1 MAFAWRL
8 LVAAPE
14 FEVQIF
20 LAVLHAIAWQFAVR
34 RLATRVI
41 APWIMRRP
49 WAARYR
55 RRCYETLTH
64 GYGVRFKDEEHAFK
78 FSSLF
83 AAFVAIHIVG
93 GLLCVP
99 SLLVGQTSL
108 TTALAA
114 QGALIEIG
122 WEASDL
128 VVRAW
133 QLAGFEG
140 QAGRDINPPML
151 VFFAVCHHTMGT
163 SMILPMNVYFRDN
176 RDYHELVFLL
186 QFGAFVAMF
195 SQAYG
200 YTLDV
205 STRGGLVRMRRAAL
219 WTFVSVLWS
228 RGIRYVVIG
237 ARLLDAIKR
246 AGHERMYTGGVAGLL
261 GMMIFNAVVIADC
274 ARRLWK
280 FGVRTPMPTPTPTPM
295 RRLSQVDRWRG
306 SKEELIRLLNGGER
320 PAGAPRPRQM
330 SLEEVERHRLSLPAT
345 VARRRPAA
353 RVAGDS

>member
-1 MAFAWRL
+1 
-8 LVAAPE
+8 
-14 FEVQIF
+14 
-20 LAVLHAIAWQFAVR
+20 
-34 RLATRVI
+34 
-41 APWIMRRP
+41 MRRP

-99 SLLVGQTSL
+99 SLLVGQSSL

-128 VVRAW
+128 AVRVW
-133 QLAGFEG
+133 QLCGFAG

-163 SMILPMNVYFRDN
+163 SMILPMNVYFRDS

-237 ARLLDAIKR
+237 ARLLDAIRR

-280 FGVRTPMPTPTPTPM
+280 FGVRTPMPPLQNPSRDASGGRPHHDDDYIIAFM
-295 RRLSQVDRWRG
+295 RF
-306 SKEELIRLLNGGER
+306 SKEMR
-320 PAGAPRPRQM
+320 PY
-330 SLEEVERHRLSLPAT
+330 VERDEDCDDPRLRHCRVDARLGELWRSLTDTEQALYYGP
-345 VARRRPAA
+345 RRR
-353 RVAGDS
+353 